1 MGAMSMPEVSVVIS
15 CKNRERMLWD
25 CFEGLAAQTLPR
37 DRFEVVLVDNVST
50 DDLAA
55 LCARART
62 ELGLDLRHERMGEDR
77 GPAPA
82 RNRGVALARAALIA
96 FTDSDCRPE
105 PRWLEAGLDA
115 FADPAVALV
124 SGPVLPKPGQP
135 VAMTSRITFVTEVEH
150 PTFPTANAWYRRE
163 VFVGLGGFDTSLSFT
178 DPFDRATEGADVDLA
193 WKVIKAGHARRFLPE
208 AAMRHEVETL
218 SVGLWLIEGTRLF
231 VMPELVRRHP
241 ELRRALLRGGL
252 FFHPRGTAKVVLAG
266 ALLAASSALPWLLLA
281 PPVALLAHGVRRAGG
296 IAPRAIAW
304 HAAKACGD
312 LVREAVVVAALLY
325 GSLRFRCL
333 VL

>member
-1 MGAMSMPEVSVVIS
+1 MNGPEVSVVIS
-15 CKNRERMLWD
+15 CKNRQRLLWD

-37 DRFEVVLVDNVST
+37 DRFEVVLVDNVSA
-50 DDLAA
+50 DDLGA
-55 LCARART
+55 LCVRARA
-62 ELGLDLRHERMGEDR
+62 ELGLDVRHERMAEDR

-82 RNRGVALARAALIA
+82 RNRGVALARAPLIA

-105 PRWLEAGLDA
+105 PQWLAAGLAA

-135 VAMTSRITFVTEVEH
+135 VTMTSRITFVTETEH
-150 PTFPTANAWYRRE
+150 PTFPTANAWYRRD
-163 VFVGLGGFDTSLSFT
+163 VFLGLGGFDTSLSFT

-218 SVGLWLIEGTRLF
+218 SPGLWLIEGTRLF
-231 VMPELVRRHP
+231 IMPELVRRHP
-241 ELRRALLRGGL
+241 ELRRALLRGGV
-252 FFHPRGTAKVVLAG
+252 FFHPRGTAKVALAAG
-266 ALLAASSALPWLLLA
+266 LLAASAAQPWLLLA
-281 PPVALLAHGVRRAGG
+281 PPAALLAHAVRRAGG
-296 IAPRAIAW
+296 VSPRAIAW
-304 HAAKACGD
+304 QAVKACGD
-312 LVREAVVVAALLY
+312 LLREAVVVLALLY